1 MKKFSIFA
9 ALLSVTLLF
18 SACGETSAPS
28 DAPAVSEGI
37 EEVPEVSESG
47 SITDT
52 ENSTLLLD
60 KDLPVN
66 SPENQAY
73 VDKYFEPLA
82 VTGFFRYS
90 FSPSDMT
97 ELLFSDY
104 EPPLKTIFSVFYI
117 HDYPEP
123 EIQLTDMDTEV
134 PGDVFE
140 GTLMSH
146 LNLMAEEIRESCVQ
160 YYNEET
166 KTYTA
171 AFGLGGGPGYTVIT
185 DSKQEGNKRI
195 FAYDMYGMDYDKK
208 VDGEYPWTVF
218 IRGILEI
225 EIDGDQYKYISNAA
239 TILH

>member
-28 DAPAVSEGI
+28 DAPTVSEGI

-52 ENSTLLLD
+52 ENSTLLLY

-82 VTGFFRYS
+82 VTGFFSYS

-97 ELLFSDY
+97 ELLFSEY
-104 EPPLKTIFSVFYI
+104 EPPIKTIFNAFYL
-117 HDYPEP
+117 HDNPDP
-123 EIQLTDMDTEV
+123 EIQLTDFDTEV

-146 LNLMAEEIRESCVQ
+146 LNLTAEEIRESCAQ
-160 YYNEET
+160 YYNVET

-171 AFGLGGGPGYTVIT
+171 AFGLGGGSSYTVIT
-185 DSKQEGNKRI
+185 DSKQEGNHLI
-195 FAYDMYGMDYDKK
+195 LAYDMYGMDYDNK

-218 IRGILEI
+218 IRGILEM
-225 EIDGDQYKYISNAA
+225 EIDENQYKFISNAA
-239 TILH
+239 TIL